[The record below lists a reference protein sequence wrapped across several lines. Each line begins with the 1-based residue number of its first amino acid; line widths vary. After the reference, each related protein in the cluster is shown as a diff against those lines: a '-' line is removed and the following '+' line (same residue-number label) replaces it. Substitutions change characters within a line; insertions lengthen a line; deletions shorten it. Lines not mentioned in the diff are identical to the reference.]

1 MSENSVETNDVDI
14 LDLKQVIGAMI
25 FGANRSLSIKEMR
38 KTLCAVGEESDGP
51 AKAFATIKESEI
63 AAALEALI
71 VEVDR
76 LKGGMHIAEVAGGF
90 RFQSDPQCG
99 LWLRHLLDKGKP
111 SRLSQPGLETLAVI
125 AYRQPITRAQIEA
138 IRGVSVDHV
147 VRKLLEMQLIRI
159 SGRSELP
166 GRPFMYATTHYFL
179 EHFGLRD
186 LNQLEEVNPMLKR
199 RDVAVSVETA
209 QKEAAAS
216 DEDGDVEDEEELFEE
231 ELPEEDEELLEDD
244 EPEDDEE
251 LLEEDDEPE
260 DDEELL
266 EEDEDLEDEDLED
279 DEEFL
284 EDDDGLFED
293 GAEEKRADLS

>member
-1 MSENSVETNDVDI
+1 MTMSENNVETTEADI
-14 LDLKQVIGAMI
+14 LDLKQIIGAMI

-38 KTLCAVGEESDGP
+38 KTLRGVGEESEGP

-63 AAALEALI
+63 AQSLEQLI
-71 VEVDR
+71 IEVDQ

-99 LWLRHLLDKGKP
+99 IWLRHLLDKGKP

-186 LNQLEEVNPMLKR
+186 LSQLEEVNPMLKR
-199 RDVAVSVETA
+199 RDAAVSVETA
-209 QKEAAAS
+209 QKEAAQA
-216 DEDGDVEDEEELFEE
+216 DEETDEEAAEDEEEL
-231 ELPEEDEELLEDD
+231 LEDE
-244 EPEDDEE
+244 
-251 LLEEDDEPE
+251 
-260 DDEELL
+260 EELL
-266 EEDEDLEDEDLED
+266 EEDEAVE
-279 DEEFL
+279 
-284 EDDDGLFED
+284 
-293 GAEEKRADLS
+293 AEEPEVSDESSETPAESAEVEEVPAEAGEEEKQADNP

>member
-1 MSENSVETNDVDI
+1 MSENNTESNDADI
-14 LDLKQVIGAMI
+14 MDLKEIIGAMI

-38 KTLCAVGEESDGP
+38 KTLRAVGEESKGP
-51 AKAFATIKESEI
+51 AKVYSTIKETEI
-63 AAALEALI
+63 AQALEALI
-71 VEVDR
+71 IKVDQ
-76 LKGGMHIAEVAGGF
+76 LKGGVHIAEVAGGF

-99 LWLRHLLDKGKP
+99 IWLRHLLEKGKP

-125 AYRQPITRAQIEA
+125 AYRQPITRSQIEA

-199 RDVAVSVETA
+199 RDAAVSVETA
-209 QKEAAAS
+209 QKAATQADDKEEEQGEA
-216 DEDGDVEDEEELFEE
+216 VEAEEELVD
-231 ELPEEDEELLEDD
+231 EDEATEVEETEAVEPLEAAEEPAEAGDAPAD
-244 EPEDDEE
+244 EA
-251 LLEEDDEPE
+251 
-260 DDEELL
+260 
-266 EEDEDLEDEDLED
+266 EDEAKQMD
-279 DEEFL
+279 
-284 EDDDGLFED
+284 
-293 GAEEKRADLS
+293 AP

>member
-1 MSENSVETNDVDI
+1 MKMSDNIVETNDADI

-25 FGANRSLSIKEMR
+25 FGANRSLSIKDMR
-38 KTLCAVGEESDGP
+38 KTLRAVGEESKGP

-63 AAALEALI
+63 AQSLEQLI
-71 VEVDR
+71 IEVDR

-99 LWLRHLLDKGKP
+99 IWLRHLLDKGKP

-199 RDVAVSVETA
+199 RDAAVSVETA
-209 QKEAAAS
+209 QKEAAQT
-216 DEDGDVEDEEELFEE
+216 DEDADEE
-231 ELPEEDEELLEDD
+231 DI
-244 EPEDDEE
+244 EDDEE
-251 LLEEDDEPE
+251 LLEEEETDAVETEEAGDEASETAGEPVE
-260 DDEELL
+260 VEEAPAA
-266 EEDEDLEDEDLED
+266 E
-279 DEEFL
+279 
-284 EDDDGLFED
+284 
-293 GAEEKRADLS
+293 AEEEEKQANNA

>member
-1 MSENSVETNDVDI
+1 MKVSENSVETNDVDI

-216 DEDGDVEDEEELFEE
+216 DEDGDDEDVEDEEELFEE
-231 ELPEEDEELLEDD
+231 ELPEEDEELL
-244 EPEDDEE
+244 
-251 LLEEDDEPE
+251 EDDEPE

>member
-1 MSENSVETNDVDI
+1 MSESNVEINEDDI
-14 LDLKQVIGAMI
+14 LDLKQIIGAMI
-25 FGANRSLSIKEMR
+25 FGANRSLSIKEMK
-38 KTLCAVGEESDGP
+38 KTLRAVAEESGGP
-51 AKAFATIKESEI
+51 AKAYATVRESEI
-63 AAALEALI
+63 AQALEHLI
-71 VEVDR
+71 VEVDQ

-99 LWLRHLLDKGKP
+99 IWLRHLLDKGKP

-147 VRKLLEMQLIRI
+147 VRKLLEMQLVRI

-199 RDVAVSVETA
+199 RDVAVSVATA
-209 QKEAAAS
+209 QKEATQSEQEEA
-216 DEDGDVEDEEELFEE
+216 EEEA
-231 ELPEEDEELLEDD
+231 EEDLFAE
-244 EPEDDEE
+244 
-251 LLEEDDEPE
+251 
-260 DDEELL
+260 EELL
-266 EEDEDLEDEDLED
+266 EEDEAVEVEEVEAPESTEDAEDE
-279 DEEFL
+279 
-284 EDDDGLFED
+284 
-293 GAEEKRADLS
+293 EKPTDTP

>member
-1 MSENSVETNDVDI
+1 MSENNTESNDADI
-14 LDLKQVIGAMI
+14 MDLKEIIGAMI

-38 KTLCAVGEESDGP
+38 KTLRAVGEESTGP
-51 AKAFATIKESEI
+51 AKVYSTIKETEI
-63 AAALEALI
+63 AQALEALI
-71 VEVDR
+71 IKVDQ
-76 LKGGMHIAEVAGGF
+76 LKGGVHIAEVAGGF

-99 LWLRHLLDKGKP
+99 IWLRHLLEKGKP

-125 AYRQPITRAQIEA
+125 AYRQPITRSQIEA

-199 RDVAVSVETA
+199 RDAAVSVETA
-209 QKEAAAS
+209 QKAATQADDKEEEQGEA
-216 DEDGDVEDEEELFEE
+216 VEAEEELVD
-231 ELPEEDEELLEDD
+231 EDEATEVEETEAVEPLEAAEEPAEAGDAPAD
-244 EPEDDEE
+244 EA
-251 LLEEDDEPE
+251 
-260 DDEELL
+260 
-266 EEDEDLEDEDLED
+266 EDEAKQMD
-279 DEEFL
+279 
-284 EDDDGLFED
+284 
-293 GAEEKRADLS
+293 AP

>member
-1 MSENSVETNDVDI
+1 MSENTVETNDADI
-14 LDLKQVIGAMI
+14 LDLQQVIGAMI

-38 KTLCAVGEESDGP
+38 KTLRAVGEESKGP

-63 AAALEALI
+63 AQALEKLI
-71 VEVDR
+71 IELDQ

-99 LWLRHLLDKGKP
+99 IWLRHLLDKGKP

-199 RDVAVSVETA
+199 RDAAVSVETA
-209 QKEAAAS
+209 QKEAAHA
-216 DEDGDVEDEEELFEE
+216 DEDEEEVA
-231 ELPEEDEELLEDD
+231 EDD
-244 EPEDDEE
+244 EPDASDETAEAGE
-251 LLEEDDEPE
+251 LLPEEG
-260 DDEELL
+260 
-266 EEDEDLEDEDLED
+266 EEDE
-279 DEEFL
+279 
-284 EDDDGLFED
+284 
-293 GAEEKRADLS
+293 KQADNA